1 MADALCLFP
10 SHCLSLQPVDDVS
23 ESESA
28 VRRNG
33 KGNELGKG
41 ERGKKK
47 GVQKPM
53 SLFNQGVRYT
63 YIESGIE
70 SESVAAGGW
79 KGMHIVHY
87 SERRG
92 EDG

>member
-1 MADALCLFP
+1 M
-10 SHCLSLQPVDDVS
+10 
-23 ESESA
+23 
-28 VRRNG
+28 
-33 KGNELGKG
+33 
-41 ERGKKK
+41 
-47 GVQKPM
+47 QKPM
-53 SLFNQGVRYT
+53 SLFNQGARCT

-70 SESVAAGGW
+70 SESVAAGGC

>member
-1 MADALCLFP
+1 M
-10 SHCLSLQPVDDVS
+10 
-23 ESESA
+23 
-28 VRRNG
+28 
-33 KGNELGKG
+33 
-41 ERGKKK
+41 
-47 GVQKPM
+47 QKPM
-53 SLFNQGVRYT
+53 SLFNQGARCT

-79 KGMHIVHY
+79 KGMRIVHY

>member
-1 MADALCLFP
+1 M
-10 SHCLSLQPVDDVS
+10 
-23 ESESA
+23 
-28 VRRNG
+28 
-33 KGNELGKG
+33 GKG

-70 SESVAAGGW
+70 SESVAAGGC